1 MLWYKAW
8 LDTRSRFWIGLVLL
22 LVMAG
27 GLVFEFPQMQKVAA
41 GVGSLEEG
49 TPLRE
54 QLNAALEQ
62 SRTLRGFVWHQWFQ
76 QNALT
81 LGALFA
87 ALLGTSRLF
96 SGSTRGLLF
105 TLSLPASRRRWL
117 VTRAATGLA
126 ELLVLMVVPAL
137 AFPLLAP
144 MVGEH
149 YSFGDALVHALCAY
163 VGIAAFFGLALLLST
178 IFRDTWRPI
187 LIVCLIAVCAMFF
200 DLLVPNGPGI
210 LRALSAESY
219 FRGGPLPWAGLAV
232 FAASAAALVYASAR
246 KLERLDF

>member
-22 LVMAG
+22 VVMAC
-27 GLVFEFPQMQKVAA
+27 GLVFEFPQVQKMAA
-41 GVGSLEEG
+41 GLGPLG
-49 TPLRE
+49 ADTPLHE
-54 QLNAALEQ
+54 QLNEALDQ

-81 LGALFA
+81 VGALFA
-87 ALLGTSRLF
+87 ALIGTSRLF
-96 SGSTRGLLF
+96 SSSTRGLMF

-117 VTRAATGLA
+117 ATRAATGLA
-126 ELLVLMVVPAL
+126 ELFVLMVVPAL

-144 MVGEH
+144 MVGQH
-149 YSFGDALVHALCAY
+149 YSVGDALVHALCAY

-219 FRGGPLPWAGLAV
+219 YRGGSLPWVGLAV
-232 FAASAAALVYASAR
+232 FAAAAAALVYASAR
-246 KLERLDF
+246 KLDSLDF